1 MHRDRETSC
10 REEVCG
16 DAQRR
21 GARTAQHVES
31 QRQTPCRPAREG
43 PHPAE
48 GRCLRCRR
56 GMAGEGWSDTEIAA
70 ALDTSVG
77 TVARTRQQL
86 VEEGFEAVLTRKHSP
101 ASATP
106 RIFDGASEA
115 KLIALACPAK
125 GTRSVDGEA
134 AGTPHEFR
142 PYRRSQTSARPR
154 ADSVPN
160 IGLGCR
166 SAIEGANRMSGPR
179 RRLASID
186 ASVSDGRPWSFR
198 RIVSLTANVSHCHP
212 KDQRRLGSVGPHRTL
227 VQPFLIGSAAA
238 AAAGKA
244 QPTSIERVSLAR
256 ASAPL

>member
-134 AGTPHEFR
+134 AGTRTSSGPNGVRRQVRVRGPIQSQHWVGMSLR
-142 PYRRSQTSARPR
+142 NRRSESHVRP
-154 ADSVPN
+154 P
-160 IGLGCR
+160 
-166 SAIEGANRMSGPR
+166 
-179 RRLASID
+179 
-186 ASVSDGRPWSFR
+186 
-198 RIVSLTANVSHCHP
+198 
-212 KDQRRLGSVGPHRTL
+212 
-227 VQPFLIGSAAA
+227 
-238 AAAGKA
+238 
-244 QPTSIERVSLAR
+244 
-256 ASAPL
+256 APLGLNRCLCFERKAVVFQKNR